1 MTDSLAPVVAPGHL
15 ADLADHFESHRVVND
30 IAVLFLDRLPGHIA
44 DVSQSDRRGDSDAS
58 RAQLREIEANAR
70 MLGADRIAAAAHALD
85 HRLADGHR
93 MTPLDADRMLAIASQ
108 TDDMMRANLCNA
120 CATEDLSLIGT
131 PETLRNRS
139 GALGSAT
146 CPVPR
151 DGEGCVGAV

>member
-1 MTDSLAPVVAPGHL
+1 MTSAFPPVVTSDRIT
-15 ADLADHFESHRVVND
+15 DLADQLESHRVAND
-30 IAVLFLDRLPGHIA
+30 VAVLFLDGLPGRIA
-44 DVSQSDRRGDSDAS
+44 EVVESDRLGDRDACL
-58 RAQLREIEANAR
+58 AQLREIEANAR